1 MICVLICEL
10 LMVFHLE
17 ERAREE
23 KKEYYQKYVSLYTNF
38 YRNFW
43 YRKLDYEYA
52 TMFLGF
58 DEHDIRRMDEAFDYL
73 CEATSKAAEAI
84 EDEDYTTFYR
94 ENIKANVVLTDSMV
108 AQDQEMYLE
117 TDEDFFKNIEIV
129 EKIKKDWNLPYHDVH
144 LGLGVFDKFWAPQYI
159 SQTQYSYEM
168 LERGIDELYTPSYL
182 NGNTALYQFI
192 YHNFNPFHVSNGRI
206 LPYRYHITNK
216 MWKQGLL
223 RKEKLCISVHKLLG
237 TEERLLSFL

>member
-17 ERAREE
+17 ERVREE
-23 KKEYYQKYVSLYTNF
+23 KKEYYQKYVNLYTNY
-38 YRNFW
+38 YRDFW
-43 YRKLDYEYA
+43 YKDSYYKHAVEY
-52 TMFLGF
+52 LGF
-58 DEHDIRRMDEAFDYL
+58 NEDDIKVMDEAFDYL

-94 ENIKANVVLTDSMV
+94 ENIKANILLTDSMV

-129 EKIKKDWNLPYHDVH
+129 EKIKRDWNLPYHDVH
-144 LGLGVFDKFWAPQYI
+144 LGLLVFDKFWAPQYI

-182 NGNTALYQFI
+182 NGNTAFLSLI
-192 YHNFNPFHVSNGRI
+192 
-206 LPYRYHITNK
+206 HI
-216 MWKQGLL
+216 
-223 RKEKLCISVHKLLG
+223 
-237 TEERLLSFL
+237 